1 MNIGQLKM
9 VLKTAA
15 ELQREAGN
23 DEVARDLTALAA
35 NLLKDNESETV
46 AAFVKRVE
54 KARSPPAPKAKQ
66 PRKRK

>member
-1 MNIGQLKM
+1 MNIGQLKKI
-9 VLKTAA
+9 LKVAA
-15 ELQREAGN
+15 RQYSEAGN
-23 DEVARDLTALAA
+23 ADVARSLSNVAA

-46 AAFVKRVE
+46 AAFVRRVE